1 MNASIIRSLVLKDW
15 HLLRW
20 PIVFYVVASGIA
32 LALCGTGGT
41 LSFYAGAILLITVVI
56 SMAIHIVMVT
66 IANERTEKT
75 LPFVMSLPITAM
87 DYTTAKLVANGTLF
101 LIPWALISGA
111 ALLLVA
117 ARPELPDGLIPWTCA
132 VMAELAVSYFFLM
145 AVSIV
150 SESLPWTIVA
160 MVLGNLGFQAFL
172 YYVSNIPSIARAMK
186 GEAIVWNGEIAT
198 ILILETVAI
207 VAMIGLTFWAQSR
220 KRDFI

>member
-1 MNASIIRSLVLKDW
+1 MNAVVRTLVLKDW

-20 PIVFYVVASGIA
+20 PIVFYVVASGVA

-41 LSFYAGAILLITVVI
+41 FSFYAGAILLITVVI
-56 SMAIHIVMVT
+56 SMAIHIVMAT

-101 LIPWALISGA
+101 LIPWAVISGA
-111 ALLLVA
+111 ALLLIA

-132 VMAELAVSYFFLM
+132 VMLEMAISYFFLM
-145 AVSIV
+145 GVSIV

-160 MVLGNLGFQAFL
+160 MVLGNLAFQAFL
-172 YYVSNIPSIARAMK
+172 YYSSNIPSVARAMK
-186 GEAIVWNGEIAT
+186 GEAIVWNGEIST
-198 ILILETVAI
+198 ILLLEIVAI
-207 VAMIGLTFWAQSR
+207 VVIIGLTFWAQSR